1 MIRAV
6 HAGESRV
13 VLSLAQDDP
22 AACAAMVRKAYRK
35 LSLRHDPSIA
45 SLRPTVDSIVI
56 ESIGDLD
63 VASCIRD
70 IELELQ
76 KDTLVED
83 STNVFRVPLCYDPE
97 LGFDLTSLSQKT
109 GLQESEIVEL
119 HSSQTYRVWML
130 GFMPG
135 FPYMGRLDD
144 RLVVARKER
153 PSPRIPG
160 GSVAVAEEYTGVY
173 PFDSPGGWH
182 VVGRIPW
189 VVTDYGRTP
198 PWLFDYGMKVQF
210 YPITKEEYRQSVSVL
225 SGS

>member
-13 VLSLAQDDP
+13 VLSVSQDDP
-22 AACAAMVRKAYRK
+22 AACAAMVRKAYLR

-56 ESIGDLD
+56 DTAGDLD
-63 VASCIRD
+63 VDSCIRE
-70 IELELQ
+70 IELEPHI
-76 KDTLVED
+76 DAHADD
-83 STNVFRVPLCYDPE
+83 SGDLLRVPLCYDPE
-97 LGFDLTSLSQKT
+97 LGFDLESLSQKT
-109 GLQESEIVEL
+109 GMQESEIVEL
-119 HSSQTYRVWML
+119 HSSRTYRVWML

-135 FPYMGRLDD
+135 FPYMGQLDE

-153 PSPRIPG
+153 PSPRIPA

-189 VVTDYGRTP
+189 IVTDYSRTP
-198 PWLFDYGMKVQF
+198 PWLFDYGMQVQF
-210 YPITKEEYRQSVSVL
+210 YPITIEEYRKSASDL
-225 SGS
+225 LRS

>member
-6 HAGESRV
+6 QAGESRV
-13 VLSLAQDDP
+13 VLSISQDDP
-22 AACAAMVRKAYRK
+22 AACAAMVRKAYLR

-56 ESIGDLD
+56 ETIGELDLD
-63 VASCIRD
+63 SCIRD

-76 KDTLVED
+76 KDALVED
-83 STNVFRVPLCYDPE
+83 SANILRVPLCYDPE
-97 LGFDLTSLSQKT
+97 LGFDLASLSQKT
-109 GLQESEIVEL
+109 GMQQSEIIEL
-119 HSSQTYRVWML
+119 HSCRTYRVWML

-135 FPYMGRLDD
+135 FPYMGQLDE
-144 RLVVARKER
+144 RLVIARKER
-153 PSPRIPG
+153 PSPRIPA

-198 PWLFDYGMKVQF
+198 PWLFDYGMNVQF
-210 YPITKEEYRQSVSVL
+210 YPITIETYRKNISDL
-225 SGS
+225 SRS